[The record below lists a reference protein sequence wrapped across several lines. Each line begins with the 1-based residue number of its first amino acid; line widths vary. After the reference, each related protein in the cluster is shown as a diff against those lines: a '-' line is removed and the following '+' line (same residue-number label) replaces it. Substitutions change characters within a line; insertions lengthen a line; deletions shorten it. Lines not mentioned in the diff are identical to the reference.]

1 MKKFNLLFVMMIGF
15 ALFNCAVAGPGY
27 GINPG
32 SLYTNVTLN
41 KDVSSATEAGAK
53 TGDSCAYSLAYAITV
68 GDASIKSAQE
78 DGGIKVVKAVDYQY
92 TNILGIYTSVCT
104 IARGD

>member
-1 MKKFNLLFVMMIGF
+1 MMIGF

-27 GINPG
+27 TISNGN
-32 SLYTNVTLN
+32 LYSNVTLN
-41 KDVSSATEAGAK
+41 KDVSSSTEAGAK
-53 TGDSCAYSLAYAITV
+53 TGDACVYSLLYYITV

-92 TNILGIYTSVCT
+92 SSILGALYTSVCT